1 MDSGIDSKTFNIIDA
16 NIDRALEGLRFI
28 EDICRFTLQDKEL
41 NSRLKNSRHEI
52 IKTLKSLA
60 LNRTDLAISRA
71 KGNDVGSNILQKEE
85 FDKNFDELLLANFS
99 RIQES
104 LRVLEELSKI
114 YSISA
119 AKSFKSL
126 RFHNYKIQT
135 DFLIKYGKV
144 KRMKIFNNSKIY
156 AVLTL
161 EDSKKYV
168 PLAKSLL
175 KAGIR
180 IIQLRA
186 KTLSDKEI
194 LKIGKQLLL
203 LTKKSN
209 AILII
214 DDRADLAFAIG
225 ADGVHLGQDDLSV
238 KDARAVLGNEFVIG
252 KSTHSEKQVDS
263 ALNEN
268 PDYFSVGPIFETNT
282 VSYKPVGPSLINYAK
297 NKKIPFVAIGGLNLE
312 TMPVAFKAGAK
323 RIAVVKAFCNAPNP
337 EKAAKEILAKADKLA
352 K

>member
-1 MDSGIDSKTFNIIDA
+1 MNSVIDSKTLNIIDA

-28 EDICRFTLQDKEL
+28 EDVCRFALQNKEL
-41 NSRLKNSRHEI
+41 NSRLKKNRHEI

-85 FDKNFDELLLANFS
+85 FNKNFDELLLANFS
-99 RIQES
+99 RMQES

-126 RFHNYKIQT
+126 RFYNYKIQT
-135 DFLIKYGKV
+135 DFFILYKKSQ
-144 KRMKIFNNSKIY
+144 RMKIFNNSKIY

-161 EDSKKYV
+161 KDSKKYI
-168 PLAKSLL
+168 PLVKSLL

-203 LTKKSN
+203 LTKKFN

-238 KDARAVLGNEFVIG
+238 KDARAILGNEFVMG
-252 KSTHSEKQVDS
+252 KSTHSKKQVDS
-263 ALNEN
+263 ALKEN
-268 PDYFSVGPIFETNT
+268 PDYFSVGPIFNTNT
-282 VSYKPVGPSLINYAK
+282 VPYKPVGPSLIKYAK
-297 NKKIPFVAIGGLNLE
+297 TKNKPFVAIGGLNLE
-312 TMPVAFKAGAK
+312 TMHIAFKSGAK
-323 RIAVVKAFCNAPNP
+323 RIAVVKAVCNVPNP
-337 EKAAKEILAKADKLA
+337 EKSARLILAKADKLA